1 MEDKRLDFVKN
12 ISGFSI
18 ATWVSFAI
26 GFITAPIT
34 TRLFA
39 PDQLGIIHMFVM
51 VSGLIATT
59 SLLGLDQALVRFYYE
74 PPHGTSKRY
83 LTTTFTLVS
92 FSFLLVAAV
101 IAVLFFWQQ
110 ISEMI
115 TGSRSLSF
123 VILLFVFAFARI
135 IFTYLHMVY
144 RMEGNIKWFTIQG
157 VLNDVLTSFLYV
169 IVAFWFATYYPAIL
183 VMSISGLCLAVTFMV
198 IQRRSF
204 DPRLKK
210 PEPGFIQTIGKFA
223 LPLIPVNIIAWLN
236 SYISAII
243 LLDLLGQSYLG
254 IFSIGISLAG
264 VIGIL
269 QAGFNMYWS
278 PYVIKNYKSNNEGIK
293 EVHKVITV
301 MLILFGLLII
311 LAQVPISMIL
321 GAEYR
326 DAMLFFPFLLVTP
339 ICYTISETTRVGI
352 NIAKKTFWSP
362 IILLSS
368 VAVNFLFCYLLIP
381 VFQAAGAAFASAIAA
396 LLSVAMNTIA
406 GQRYYKSIN
415 NYSFMILSILFL
427 LSSAAVSY
435 VFTDELVIKYGL
447 LVAILGVAL
456 LFYRKEI
463 RSLLRLALDIFRSIR
478 SAKTS

>member
-1 MEDKRLDFVKN
+1 MEDKRFDFVKN

-59 SLLGLDQALVRFYYE
+59 SLLGLDQAMIRFYYE
-74 PPHGTSKRY
+74 PPHGTTKRY

-92 FSFLLVAAV
+92 LSFMLIAAV

-123 VILLFVFAFARI
+123 VILLFVFSFARI
-135 IFTYLHMVY
+135 IFTYLHLVY

-157 VLNDVLTSFLYV
+157 VLYDVMISFLYV

-183 VMSISGLCLAVTFMV
+183 VMSISGFCLAVTFLV

-204 DPRLKK
+204 EPRMHK
-210 PEPGFIQTIGKFA
+210 PDPGFIQTIGKFA
-223 LPLIPVNIIAWLN
+223 LPLVPVNVIAWLN
-236 SYISAII
+236 NYISAII
-243 LLDLLGQSYLG
+243 LLNLLGPSDLG
-254 IFSIGISLAG
+254 IYSIGIALAG

-269 QAGFNMYWS
+269 QAGFNVYWF
-278 PYVIKNYKSNNEGIK
+278 PYVIKNYKENTTGIK
-293 EVHKVITV
+293 EVHKVITAL
-301 MLILFGLLII
+301 LIMFGLLII

-321 GAEYR
+321 GTRYR
-326 DAMLFFPFLLVTP
+326 DAMLFLPFLLVTP
-339 ICYTISETTRVGI
+339 ICYTISETTKVGI

-368 VAVNFLFCYLLIP
+368 VAVNILFCYLLIP
-381 VFQAAGAAFASAIAA
+381 VLQAPGAAMASAIAA
-396 LLSVAMNTIA
+396 LLSVALGTIA
-406 GQRYYKSIN
+406 GQKYYKSIN
-415 NYSFMILSILFL
+415 NYSFMLLSILFL

-435 VFTDELVIKYGL
+435 VFTDELLLKYGL
-447 LVAILGVAL
+447 LVAILCIAMF
-456 LFYRKEI
+456 FYRKVI
-463 RSLLRLALDIFRSIR
+463 HRLLHLALDILRSFKK
-478 SAKTS
+478 SVQH